1 MNSVDNVARVLRLFT
16 AERSIVSVTEVAQL
30 LALPKSS
37 SSRLL
42 KAMAET
48 GLLNATEQVSGY
60 SVGNLIFETSRRHRA
75 HSTLSVMADEALARI
90 VKATGH
96 TGYIAMLDR
105 TDVLGL
111 RMRPGSKP
119 LRVVTSPGDRLAAFC
134 SSTGRAMLARL
145 DDEAVRAL
153 YPNPTPWQAPSPNAP
168 QTVEDLLAALTV
180 VRTKGWSQ
188 ATDESLP
195 GVESIAVCVED
206 RESGERVALCISY
219 SAAMISANEKSRI
232 VTLLMR
238 AGCEIG
244 MKFDDETWA
253 APRFAAFS
261 APSWNEAA

>member
-1 MNSVDNVARVLRLFT
+1 VLRLFT
-16 AERSIVSVTEVAQL
+16 PDRSVLSVTEVAQL
-30 LALPKSS
+30 LTLPKSS

-48 GLLNATEQVSGY
+48 GLLATTEWPSGY
-60 SVGNLIFETSRRHRA
+60 CVGNLIFETSRRHRVN
-75 HSTLSVMADEALARI
+75 STLSVVADDALARI
-90 VKATGH
+90 AKTTGH
-96 TGYIAMLDR
+96 TGYVAILDG

-111 RMRPGSKP
+111 RMRPGNKP
-119 LRVVTSPGDRLAAFC
+119 LRVVTSPGDRLPAFC

-145 DDEAVRAL
+145 DDDAVRAL
-153 YPNPTPWQAPSPNAP
+153 YPAPLQAPSPNAP
-168 QTVEDLLAALTV
+168 QIIDDLLAALAM
-180 VRTKGWSQ
+180 VREKGWSQ

-195 GVESIAVCVED
+195 GVESLAVCVED
-206 RESGERVALCISY
+206 RESGERVSICISY

-238 AGCEIG
+238 AGCEVGI
-244 MKFDDETWA
+244 KFDDEFWT

>member
-1 MNSVDNVARVLRLFT
+1 MNSVGNVARVLRLFT
-16 AERSIVSVTEVAQL
+16 PERSVLSVTEVAQL

-42 KAMAET
+42 KAMAGA
-48 GLLNATEQVSGY
+48 GLLASTDALSGY
-60 SVGNLIFETSRRHRA
+60 SVGNLIFETSRRHRVS
-75 HSTLSVMADEALARI
+75 STLSVIADEALARI
-90 VKATGH
+90 VKTTGH
-96 TGYIAMLDR
+96 TGYVAILDG

-119 LRVVTSPGDRLAAFC
+119 LRVVTSPGDRLPAFC

-145 DDEAVRAL
+145 DDDAVRAL
-153 YPNPTPWQAPSPNAP
+153 YPAPLQPPSPNAP
-168 QTVEDLLAALTV
+168 QSIGDLLAALAV
-180 VRTKGWSQ
+180 VRGKGWSQ

-206 RESGERVALCISY
+206 RESAERIALCISY

-238 AGCEIG
+238 AGCEVG
-244 MKFDDETWA
+244 MKFDDEYWTGQ
-253 APRFAAFS
+253 RFAAFP
-261 APSWNEAA
+261 APTWNEAA

>member
-1 MNSVDNVARVLRLFT
+1 MNSVGNVAKVLRLFT
-16 AERSIVSVTEVAQL
+16 PERSVLSVTEVAQL
-30 LALPKSS
+30 LSLPKSS

-42 KAMAET
+42 KAMAES
-48 GLLNATEQVSGY
+48 GLLASSGGAGY
-60 SVGNLIFETSRRHRA
+60 RVGNLIFETSRRHRVN
-75 HSTLSVMADEALARI
+75 STLAVIADEALARI
-90 VKATGH
+90 AKATGH
-96 TGYIAMLDR
+96 TGYIAILDG

-119 LRVVTSPGDRLAAFC
+119 LRVVTAPGDRLPAFC
-134 SSTGRAMLARL
+134 SSTGRALLARL

-153 YPNPTPWQAPSPNAP
+153 YPAPLQPPSPNAP
-168 QTVEDLLAALTV
+168 QTIDDLLSALAL
-180 VRTKGWSQ
+180 VREKGWSQ

-195 GVESIAVCVED
+195 GVESLAVCVED
-206 RESGERVALCISY
+206 RESGEQVAICISY

-232 VTLLMR
+232 ATLLTR

-244 MKFDDETWA
+244 MKFDDEYWT

>member
-1 MNSVDNVARVLRLFT
+1 MNSVDNVAKVLRLFT
-16 AERSIVSVTEVAQL
+16 PDRSVLSVTEVSQL

-42 KAMAET
+42 KAMSET
-48 GLLNATEQVSGY
+48 GLLALAEHGAGY
-60 SVGNLIFETSRRHRA
+60 SVGHLIFETSRRHRA
-75 HSTLSVMADEALARI
+75 HSTLSVAADEALARI

-96 TGYIAMLDR
+96 TGYVAMLDR

-119 LRVVTSPGDRLAAFC
+119 LRVVTSPGDRLPAFC

-145 DDEAVRAL
+145 DDAAVRAL
-153 YPNPTPWQAPSPNAP
+153 YPTPWQAPSPNAP
-168 QTVEDLLAALTV
+168 QTVDDLLAALVV
-180 VRTKGWSQ
+180 VRTQGWSQ

-195 GVESIAVCVED
+195 GVEAIAVCVED
-206 RESGERVALCISY
+206 RESGERVAICLSY
-219 SAAMISANEKSRI
+219 SAAMISANETSRI
-232 VTLLMR
+232 VTLMMR
-238 AGCEIG
+238 AGREIG
-244 MKFDDETWA
+244 TKFDDEYWA

>member
-1 MNSVDNVARVLRLFT
+1 MNSVGNVARVLRLFT
-16 AERSIVSVTEVAQL
+16 PDRSVLSVTEVAQL
-30 LALPKSS
+30 LGLPKSS

-48 GLLNATEQVSGY
+48 GLLAATEQPAGY
-60 SVGNLIFETSRRHRA
+60 CVGNLIFETSRRHRA
-75 HSTLSVMADEALARI
+75 HSTLSVAADEALARI
-90 VKATGH
+90 AKTTGH
-96 TGYIAMLDR
+96 TGYVAILDG

-119 LRVVTSPGDRLAAFC
+119 LRVVTSPGDRLPAFC
-134 SSTGRAMLARL
+134 SSTGRAMLARFG
-145 DDEAVRAL
+145 DDAVRAL
-153 YPNPTPWQAPSPNAP
+153 YPAPLQPPSPNAP
-168 QTVEDLLAALTV
+168 QTVDDLLTALAL
-180 VRTKGWSQ
+180 VRDKGWSQ

-206 RESGERVALCISY
+206 RESTEQVSICISY
-219 SAAMISANEKSRI
+219 SAAMISANEKQRI

-238 AGCEIG
+238 AGCEVG
-244 MKFDDETWA
+244 MKFDDEYWA

>member
-1 MNSVDNVARVLRLFT
+1 MNSVGNVARVLRLFT
-16 AERSIVSVTEVAQL
+16 PDRSVLSVTEVAQL

-42 KAMAET
+42 KAMAKT
-48 GLLNATEQVSGY
+48 GLLAATEQAAGY
-60 SVGNLIFETSRRHRA
+60 CVGNLIFETSRRHRVN
-75 HSTLSVMADEALARI
+75 STLSVVADETLARI
-90 VKATGH
+90 AKTTGH
-96 TGYIAMLDR
+96 TGYVAILDG

-119 LRVVTSPGDRLAAFC
+119 LRVVTSPGDRLPAFC

-145 DDEAVRAL
+145 DDDAVRTL
-153 YPNPTPWQAPSPNAP
+153 YPAPLQPPSPNAP
-168 QTVEDLLAALTV
+168 QTIDDLLTALAM
-180 VRTKGWSQ
+180 VREKGWSQ

-206 RESGERVALCISY
+206 RETSERISICISY

-238 AGCEIG
+238 AGCEVG
-244 MKFDDETWA
+244 TKFDDEYWT

>member
-1 MNSVDNVARVLRLFT
+1 MNAVDNVAKVLRLFT
-16 AERSIVSVTEVAQL
+16 PDRSVVSVTEVSQL

-37 SSRLL
+37 TSRLL
-42 KAMAET
+42 KGMADAGLLAMAEH
-48 GLLNATEQVSGY
+48 GAGY

-75 HSTLSVMADEALARI
+75 HSTLSVAADEALARI

-105 TDVLGL
+105 VEVLGL

-119 LRVVTSPGDRLAAFC
+119 LRVVTSPGDRLPAFC

-145 DDEAVRAL
+145 DDDAVRAL
-153 YPNPTPWQAPSPNAP
+153 YPAPWQPPSPNAP
-168 QTVEDLLAALTV
+168 QTIEDLLAAIATV
-180 VRTKGWSQ
+180 REKGWSQ

-195 GVESIAVCVED
+195 GVEAIAVCVED
-206 RESGERVALCISY
+206 RESGERVSICISY

-238 AGCEIG
+238 AGCAVG
-244 MKFDDETWA
+244 MKFDDEYWA
-253 APRFAAFS
+253 APRFAAYS
-261 APSWNEAA
+261 ASSWNEAA

>member
-1 MNSVDNVARVLRLFT
+1 MNSVGNVARVLRLFT
-16 AERSIVSVTEVAQL
+16 PERSVLSVTEVAQL

-42 KAMAET
+42 KAMADT
-48 GLLNATEQVSGY
+48 GLLATTELGAGY

-75 HSTLSVMADEALARI
+75 HSTLSVAADDALARI
-90 VKATGH
+90 AKATGH
-96 TGYIAMLDR
+96 TGYVAILDG

-111 RMRPGSKP
+111 RMRPGNKP
-119 LRVVTSPGDRLAAFC
+119 LRVVTSPGDRLPAFC
-134 SSTGRAMLARL
+134 SSTGRAMLARFE
-145 DDEAVRAL
+145 DTTVRAL
-153 YPNPTPWQAPSPNAP
+153 YPAPLQPPSPNAP
-168 QTVEDLLAALTV
+168 QTVDDLLTALV
-180 VRTKGWSQ
+180 MVREKGWSQ
-188 ATDESLP
+188 ATDESLS

-206 RESGERVALCISY
+206 RESSERVSICISY

-238 AGCEIG
+238 AGCEVG
-244 MKFDDETWA
+244 LKFDDEYWA

>member
-1 MNSVDNVARVLRLFT
+1 MNSVDNVAKILRLFT
-16 AERSIVSVTEVAQL
+16 PDRSVLSVTEVSQL

-37 SSRLL
+37 TSRLL

-48 GLLNATEQVSGY
+48 GLLAAAAQGAGY
-60 SVGNLIFETSRRHRA
+60 SVGHLIFETSRRHRA
-75 HSTLSVMADEALARI
+75 HSTLSVIADEALARI

-105 TDVLGL
+105 TEVLGL

-119 LRVVTSPGDRLAAFC
+119 LRVVTSPGDRLPAFC

-145 DDEAVRAL
+145 DDAAVRAL
-153 YPNPTPWQAPSPNAP
+153 YPAPLQPPTPNAP
-168 QTVEDLLAALTV
+168 HTIDDLLAALATV
-180 VRTKGWSQ
+180 REKGWSQ

-206 RESGERVALCISY
+206 RESGERISLCISY

-238 AGCEIG
+238 AGCEVG
-244 MKFDDETWA
+244 MKFDDEHWA

-261 APSWNEAA
+261 APSLNEAA

>member
-1 MNSVDNVARVLRLFT
+1 MNSVDNVAKVLRLFT
-16 AERSIVSVTEVAQL
+16 PDRSVLSVTEVAQL
-30 LALPKSS
+30 LGLPKSS

-42 KAMAET
+42 KAMAES
-48 GLLNATEQVSGY
+48 GLLAAPGQGAGY

-75 HSTLSVMADEALARI
+75 HSTLSVIADDALARI

-105 TDVLGL
+105 TEVLGL

-119 LRVVTSPGDRLAAFC
+119 LRVVTSPGDRLPAFC

-145 DDEAVRAL
+145 DDSAVRAL
-153 YPNPTPWQAPSPNAP
+153 YSAPLQPPSPNAP
-168 QTVEDLLAALTV
+168 QTVDDLLAALAM
-180 VRTKGWSQ
+180 VREKGWSQ

-195 GVESIAVCVED
+195 GVESLAVCVED

-238 AGCEIG
+238 AGCELG
-244 MKFDDETWA
+244 LKFDDEYWTA
-253 APRFAAFS
+253 SRFAAFA

>member
-16 AERSIVSVTEVAQL
+16 SDRSVLSVTEVAQL

-42 KAMAET
+42 KAMAKT
-48 GLLNATEQVSGY
+48 GLLTAPEQVSGY
-60 SVGNLIFETSRRHRA
+60 TVGNLIFETARRHRA
-75 HSTLSVMADEALARI
+75 HSTLNVIADEALARI

-119 LRVVTSPGDRLAAFC
+119 LRVVTSPGDRLPAFC

-145 DDEAVRAL
+145 DDESVRAL
-153 YPNPTPWQAPSPNAP
+153 YPTPWQAPSPNAP
-168 QTVEDLLAALTV
+168 QTVEDLLAALAV

-206 RESGERVALCISY
+206 RESGERISICISY

-238 AGCEIG
+238 AGCEVG
-244 MKFDDETWA
+244 MKFDDEHWA

>member
-1 MNSVDNVARVLRLFT
+1 MNSVDNVAKVLRLFT
-16 AERSIVSVTEVAQL
+16 PDRSVLSVTEVSQL

-42 KAMAET
+42 KGMAEA
-48 GLLNATEQVSGY
+48 GLLAVTELGAGY

-75 HSTLSVMADEALARI
+75 HSTLSVAADEALAQI

-96 TGYIAMLDR
+96 TGYIAMLDCIE
-105 TDVLGL
+105 VLGL

-119 LRVVTSPGDRLAAFC
+119 LRVVTSPGDRLPAFC

-153 YPNPTPWQAPSPNAP
+153 YPTPWQPPSPNAP
-168 QTVEDLLAALTV
+168 QTIDDLFAALATV
-180 VRTKGWSQ
+180 REKGWSQ
-188 ATDESLP
+188 ATDEILP
-195 GVESIAVCVED
+195 GVESIAVCVDD

-244 MKFDDETWA
+244 MKFDDEHWA